1 MKHKKEHLRR
11 LQHIGVHGPYFKT
24 KWSHVPITFDQGDLR
39 LRDFPHNDPM
49 VINCN
54 LGGYVV
60 HDVLVH
66 NGSAADILMAK
77 AFRQMEHEHLK
88 LEPPT
93 NPLCGFG
100 GSKVEALGKVM
111 LHVSFGDRDNTRTEC
126 ITFDIVDVDY
136 PYNAILGRGR
146 STHLKQFRTLSRNE
160 NARIQQSNLSIRRPR

>member
-1 MKHKKEHLRR
+1 
-11 LQHIGVHGPYFKT
+11 
-24 KWSHVPITFDQGDLR
+24 
-39 LRDFPHNDPM
+39 
-49 VINCN
+49 
-54 LGGYVV
+54 V

-111 LHVSFGDRDNTRTEC
+111 LHVSFGDRDNARTEC
-126 ITFDIVDVDY
+126 ITFD
-136 PYNAILGRGR
+136 AILGRGR
-146 STHLKQFRTLSRNE
+146 STHLKQFCTLSRNE
-160 NARIQQSNLSIRRPR
+160 NARIQQSNLSIWRPRRCQKGRRKLVPWQ

>member
-1 MKHKKEHLRR
+1 
-11 LQHIGVHGPYFKT
+11 
-24 KWSHVPITFDQGDLR
+24 
-39 LRDFPHNDPM
+39 M

-111 LHVSFGDRDNTRTEC
+111 LHVSFGDRDNARTEC

-146 STHLKQFRTLSRNE
+146 STHLKQFCTLSRNE
-160 NARIQQSNLSIRRPR
+160 NARIQQSNLSIRRPRRCQKGRRKLVPWQ